1 MKRTHKFFR
10 TFCIFSCCLF
20 ILAACGRNEEEMQP
34 SPSGTEDQSSVPDG
48 ENMDVAV
55 EEEAFYDVASELNRG
70 RFLGMQFWQGEP
82 VQLWMSEAVGEGEA
96 SVYMYRKDGTREV
109 CIERIDEDTAR
120 MIYIRDSEGS
130 CYIVSGEV
138 GNKKIARLDSVGKV
152 QYTVP
157 LGGSLWDIC
166 ALEDGRLA
174 LLTSKGNST
183 AGGYNL
189 LLLDSDGKLATVFEA
204 EKMDRMPVLGVSG
217 HGLLLLLGDYV
228 YQVNLMDGK
237 KEQIYSF
244 RQTAYD
250 VQEPV
255 GFSDIQD
262 FRMGADGG
270 FMILRTEQRG
280 SGHCETIKLVAQ
292 DRNKKEVVL
301 RTTGIINQETWLKE
315 RILEFNNAQEEYRV
329 VIDAYED
336 GDDLDAFIAAT
347 GVELATGKGAEILMG
362 SILTESVSGLIEKGI
377 LMDLAP
383 LMEQSG
389 IREEDYFPITFDM
402 WRTGDSIYCLLYDV
416 DVEEQLMS
424 TAVLGDVR
432 KPSIEQLTDAMLA
445 YPDQMVY
452 YDTVYYG
459 EDSASTILTELL
471 QGSENLWGMVDWEKG
486 TCDFTGELFR
496 KLLEVSKRYQ
506 FVKRNNYP
514 SITDQKYLTGVS
526 AIYYNFRTRAEE
538 EIDGYAPIGILFDD
552 GSHPVPTIA
561 QSKRR
566 SLMLNANAANR
577 DGAWEFVKFL
587 LSEEAQ
593 ETLGKTALSHMTV
606 KKSVF
611 EALMEKEIASGL
623 PKNLSKQRV
632 VFEGPLTRE
641 RADEIKTFLESA
653 RALPYKTEPVLA
665 IIQEESREYF
675 NGNKSIE
682 QVADVIEN
690 RVQTFLDEQRK
701 K

>member
-1 MKRTHKFFR
+1 MKRIHKFFR
-10 TFCIFSCCLF
+10 IFCIFSCCLF

-347 GVELATGKGAEILMG
+347 GV
-362 SILTESVSGLIEKGI
+362 
-377 LMDLAP
+377 
-383 LMEQSG
+383 
-389 IREEDYFPITFDM
+389 
-402 WRTGDSIYCLLYDV
+402 
-416 DVEEQLMS
+416 
-424 TAVLGDVR
+424 
-432 KPSIEQLTDAMLA
+432 
-445 YPDQMVY
+445 
-452 YDTVYYG
+452 
-459 EDSASTILTELL
+459 
-471 QGSENLWGMVDWEKG
+471 
-486 TCDFTGELFR
+486 
-496 KLLEVSKRYQ
+496 
-506 FVKRNNYP
+506 
-514 SITDQKYLTGVS
+514 
-526 AIYYNFRTRAEE
+526 
-538 EIDGYAPIGILFDD
+538 
-552 GSHPVPTIA
+552 
-561 QSKRR
+561 
-566 SLMLNANAANR
+566 
-577 DGAWEFVKFL
+577 
-587 LSEEAQ
+587 
-593 ETLGKTALSHMTV
+593 
-606 KKSVF
+606 
-611 EALMEKEIASGL
+611 
-623 PKNLSKQRV
+623 
-632 VFEGPLTRE
+632 
-641 RADEIKTFLESA
+641 
-653 RALPYKTEPVLA
+653 
-665 IIQEESREYF
+665 
-675 NGNKSIE
+675 
-682 QVADVIEN
+682 
-690 RVQTFLDEQRK
+690 
-701 K
+701 